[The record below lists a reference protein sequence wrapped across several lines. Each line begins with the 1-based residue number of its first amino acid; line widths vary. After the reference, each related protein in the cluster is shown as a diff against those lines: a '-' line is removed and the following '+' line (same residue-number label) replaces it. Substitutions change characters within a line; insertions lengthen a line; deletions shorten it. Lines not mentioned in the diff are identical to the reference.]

1 MTISNLSPA
10 DQAFL
15 AGVNTVEQQIT
26 AATQHITSGLKV
38 STAADDPAQIDD
50 LLQLRADQQLD
61 KQVAS
66 NLTMANSVA
75 SAADTA
81 IGGAVQVVDT
91 AIQIATQAANSLT
104 GENTDSSLALQV
116 QGLLSQ
122 MVNYSQTQ
130 VQGQYIFSG
139 DQPESP
145 YYQLDLAAPQG
156 VDQLLT
162 AGATQQI
169 QDPAGG
175 SFAVSQ
181 TAQTIFGNQ
190 NADGTPAGDN
200 VFAALNNLNNALQS
214 NSIASVKSALNN
226 LQQASTRLNDM
237 QSFYG
242 VVEDRIQ
249 SATTYSSSR
258 DTELETQIGSIQDAD
273 VTSDAMLL
281 SQANTQLQAAF
292 QAEAQIPKSTL
303 FNYLS

>member
-1 MTISNLSPA
+1 VTISNLSPA
-10 DQAFL
+10 GQAFL
-15 AGVNTVEQQIT
+15 VGVNAVEQQIT
-26 AATQHITSGLKV
+26 TATQQITSGLKI
-38 STAADDPAQIDD
+38 SAPADDPAQIDD
-50 LLQLRADQQLD
+50 LLQLQADQQLNT
-61 KQVAS
+61 QIGS
-66 NLTMANSVA
+66 NLTMANSIA
-75 SAADTA
+75 SAADSA
-81 IGGAVQVVDT
+81 IGGAIQVIDS

-104 GENTDSSLALQV
+104 GEDTDSSLALQV

-162 AGATQQI
+162 TAATQQI

-181 TAQTIFGNQ
+181 TAQTIFGDQ
-190 NADGTPAGDN
+190 NADGTPAADN

-214 NSIASVKSALNN
+214 NSTAGVQSALDD
-226 LQQASTRLNDM
+226 LQQASTHLNEM

-249 SATTYSSSR
+249 SATTYSTSR
-258 DTELETQIGSIQDAD
+258 DTALQTQIGNIQDAD

-292 QAEAQIPKSTL
+292 QAEAQTPKSTL

>member
-10 DQAFL
+10 AQGFL
-15 AGVNTVEQQIT
+15 AGVSTVEQQIT
-26 AATQHITSGLKV
+26 TATRHITSGLKIG
-38 STAADDPAQIDD
+38 TAADDPARIDD
-50 LLQLRADQQLD
+50 LLQLRADQQLNT
-61 KQVAS
+61 QIGS

-75 SAADTA
+75 SAADSA
-81 IGGAVQVVDT
+81 IGGAIQVVDT
-91 AIQIATQAANSLT
+91 AIQVATQAANSLT

-139 DQPESP
+139 DHPENPS
-145 YYQLDLAAPQG
+145 YQLNLSALQG

-162 AGATQQI
+162 TASTQQI

-175 SFAVSQ
+175 SFEVSQ
-181 TAQTIFGNQ
+181 TAQTIFGDQ

-200 VFAALNNLNNALQS
+200 VFAALNNLRNALLSS
-214 NSIASVKSALNN
+214 NTAGVQSALGN
-226 LQQASTRLNDM
+226 LQQASRHLNDM

-242 VVEDRIQ
+242 EVEDRIQ
-249 SATTYSSSR
+249 SATTYSSMR
-258 DTELETQIGSIQDAD
+258 NTELLTQIGSIQDAD

-281 SQANTQLQAAF
+281 AQANTQLQAAF
-292 QAEAQIPKSTL
+292 TAEAQAPKSTL

>member
-1 MTISNLSPA
+1 MTISNLSTA

-26 AATQHITSGLKV
+26 TATQQITSGLKI
-38 STAADDPAQIDD
+38 STPAGDPAQIDD
-50 LLQLRADQQLD
+50 LLQLRADEQLN
-61 KQVAS
+61 KQIGS

-81 IGGAVQVVDT
+81 IGGAIQVVDT

-104 GENTDSSLALQV
+104 GENTDSSLAQQV

-162 AGATQQI
+162 TGATQQI

-181 TAQTIFGNQ
+181 TAQTIFGDQ
-190 NADGTPAGDN
+190 NPDGTPAADN

-214 NSIASVKSALNN
+214 NSTAGVQSALQD
-226 LQQASTRLNDM
+226 LQQASTHLNDM

-249 SATTYSSSR
+249 AATTYSSSR
-258 DTELETQIGSIQDAD
+258 DTELETQVGSIQDAD

>member
-1 MTISNLSPA
+1 MTISNLSTA

-26 AATQHITSGLKV
+26 TATQQITSGLKI
-38 STAADDPAQIDD
+38 STPAGDPAQIDD
-50 LLQLRADQQLD
+50 LLQLRADEQLN
-61 KQVAS
+61 KQIGS

-81 IGGAVQVVDT
+81 IGGAIQVVDT

-214 NSIASVKSALNN
+214 NSTAGVKSALNN

>member
-26 AATQHITSGLKV
+26 TATQQITSGLKI
-38 STAADDPAQIDD
+38 SAPSDDPAQIDD
-50 LLQLRADQQLD
+50 LLQLRADEQLNT
-61 KQVAS
+61 QIGS

-75 SAADTA
+75 SAADSA
-81 IGGAVQVVDT
+81 IGGAIQVVDT

-139 DQPESP
+139 DQPDSP

-162 AGATQQI
+162 TGATQQI

-181 TAQTIFGNQ
+181 TAQTIFGDQ
-190 NADGTPAGDN
+190 NADGTPAADN

-214 NSIASVKSALNN
+214 NSTAGVQSALQD
-226 LQQASTRLNDM
+226 LQQASTHLNDM

-249 SATTYSSSR
+249 AATTYSSSR
-258 DTELETQIGSIQDAD
+258 DTELETQVGSIQDAD

>member
-1 MTISNLSPA
+1 
-10 DQAFL
+10 
-15 AGVNTVEQQIT
+15 
-26 AATQHITSGLKV
+26 
-38 STAADDPAQIDD
+38 
-50 LLQLRADQQLD
+50 
-61 KQVAS
+61 
-66 NLTMANSVA
+66 
-75 SAADTA
+75 
-81 IGGAVQVVDT
+81 
-91 AIQIATQAANSLT
+91 
-104 GENTDSSLALQV
+104 
-116 QGLLSQ
+116 

-214 NSIASVKSALNN
+214 NSTAGVKSALNN

>member
-1 MTISNLSPA
+1 MTISNLSTA

-26 AATQHITSGLKV
+26 TATQQITSGLKI
-38 STAADDPAQIDD
+38 STPAGDPAQIDD
-50 LLQLRADQQLD
+50 LLQLRADEQLN
-61 KQVAS
+61 KQIGS

-81 IGGAVQVVDT
+81 IGGAIQVVDT

-145 YYQLDLAAPQG
+145 YYRLDLAAPQG

-214 NSIASVKSALNN
+214 NSTAGVKSALNN

>member
-200 VFAALNNLNNALQS
+200 VFAALNNLNNALHS
-214 NSIASVKSALNN
+214 NSTAGVKSALNN

>member
-1 MTISNLSPA
+1 MTISNLSPSA
-10 DQAFL
+10 QSFL
-15 AGVNTVEQQIT
+15 AGVNAVEQQIT
-26 AATQHITSGLKV
+26 TATQQITSGLKI
-38 STAADDPAQIDD
+38 SAPADDPAQIDD
-50 LLQLRADQQLD
+50 LLQLRADQQLNT
-61 KQVAS
+61 QIGS

-75 SAADTA
+75 SAADSA
-81 IGGAVQVVDT
+81 IGGAIQVIDS

-116 QGLLSQ
+116 QGMLSQ

-214 NSIASVKSALNN
+214 NSTAGVKSALNN

>member
-10 DQAFL
+10 GQAFV
-15 AGVNTVEQQIT
+15 AGVNQIEQQIT
-26 AATQHITSGLKV
+26 TATQQLTSGLKI
-38 STAADDPAQIDD
+38 SAPSDDPAQIDD
-50 LLQLRADQQLD
+50 LLQLQANQQLNT
-61 KQVAS
+61 QIGS
-66 NLTMANSVA
+66 NLTMANSIA
-75 SAADTA
+75 SAADSA
-81 IGGAVQVVDT
+81 IGGAIQAVDS

-104 GENTDSSLALQV
+104 GQNTDSSLAVQV

-156 VDQLLT
+156 VDQLLST
-162 AGATQQI
+162 GATQQI

-181 TAQTIFGNQ
+181 TAQTIFGDQ
-190 NADGTPAGDN
+190 NDDGTPAADN
-200 VFAALNNLNNALQS
+200 VFAALNNLNHALQAGS
-214 NSIASVKSALNN
+214 TEGVESALDD
-226 LQQASTRLNDM
+226 LQKASSHLNQM

-242 VVEDRIQ
+242 GVENRIQ
-249 SATTYSSSR
+249 SATTYSN
-258 DTELETQIGSIQDAD
+258 TQNTQLQTQIGGIQDAD

-292 QAEAQIPKSTL
+292 QAEAQAPKSTL

>member
-10 DQAFL
+10 GQAFL
-15 AGVNTVEQQIT
+15 VGVNAVEQQIT
-26 AATQHITSGLKV
+26 TATQQITSGLKI
-38 STAADDPAQIDD
+38 SAPADDPAQIDD
-50 LLQLRADQQLD
+50 LLQLQADQQLNT
-61 KQVAS
+61 QIGS
-66 NLTMANSVA
+66 NLTMANSIA
-75 SAADTA
+75 SAADSA
-81 IGGAVQVVDT
+81 IGGAIQVIDS

-104 GENTDSSLALQV
+104 EDTDSSLALQV

-162 AGATQQI
+162 TAATQQI

-181 TAQTIFGNQ
+181 TAQTIFGDQ
-190 NADGTPAGDN
+190 NADGTPAADN
-200 VFAALNNLNNALQS
+200 AFAALNNLNNALQS
-214 NSIASVKSALNN
+214 NSTAGVQSALDD
-226 LQQASTRLNDM
+226 LQQASTHLNEM

-249 SATTYSSSR
+249 SATTYSTSR
-258 DTELETQIGSIQDAD
+258 DTALQTQIGNIQDAD

-292 QAEAQIPKSTL
+292 QAEAQTPKSTL

>member
-10 DQAFL
+10 GQAFV
-15 AGVNTVEQQIT
+15 AGVNQIEQQIT
-26 AATQHITSGLKV
+26 TATQQLTSGLKI
-38 STAADDPAQIDD
+38 SAPSDDPAQIDD
-50 LLQLRADQQLD
+50 LLQLQANQQLNT
-61 KQVAS
+61 QIGS
-66 NLTMANSVA
+66 NLTMANSIA
-75 SAADTA
+75 SAADSA
-81 IGGAVQVVDT
+81 IGGAIQAVDS

-104 GENTDSSLALQV
+104 GQNTDSSLAVQV

-130 VQGQYIFSG
+130 VQGQYIFRG

-156 VDQLLT
+156 VDQLLST
-162 AGATQQI
+162 GATQQI

-181 TAQTIFGNQ
+181 TAQTIFGDQ
-190 NADGTPAGDN
+190 NDDGTPAADN
-200 VFAALNNLNNALQS
+200 VFAALNNLNHALQAGS
-214 NSIASVKSALNN
+214 TEGVESALDD
-226 LQQASTRLNDM
+226 LQKASSHLNQM

-242 VVEDRIQ
+242 GVENRIQ
-249 SATTYSSSR
+249 SATTYSN
-258 DTELETQIGSIQDAD
+258 TQNTQLQTQIGGIQDAD

-292 QAEAQIPKSTL
+292 QAEAQAPKSTL

>member
-1 MTISNLSPA
+1 VTISNLSPA
-10 DQAFL
+10 GQAFL
-15 AGVNTVEQQIT
+15 VGVNAVEQQIT
-26 AATQHITSGLKV
+26 TATQQITSGLKI
-38 STAADDPAQIDD
+38 SAPADDPAQIDD
-50 LLQLRADQQLD
+50 LLQLQADQQLNT
-61 KQVAS
+61 QIGS
-66 NLTMANSVA
+66 NLTMANSIA
-75 SAADTA
+75 SAADSA
-81 IGGAVQVVDT
+81 IGGAIQVIDS

-104 GENTDSSLALQV
+104 GEDTDSSLALQV

-162 AGATQQI
+162 TAATQQI
-169 QDPAGG
+169 QYPAGG

-181 TAQTIFGNQ
+181 TAQTIFGDQ
-190 NADGTPAGDN
+190 NADGTPAADN

-214 NSIASVKSALNN
+214 NSTAGVQSALDD
-226 LQQASTRLNDM
+226 LQQASTHLNEM

-242 VVEDRIQ
+242 VVEDSIQ
-249 SATTYSSSR
+249 SATTYSTSR
-258 DTELETQIGSIQDAD
+258 DTALQTQIGNIQDAD

-292 QAEAQIPKSTL
+292 QAEAQTPKSTL

>member
-1 MTISNLSPA
+1 VTISNLSPA
-10 DQAFL
+10 GQAFL
-15 AGVNTVEQQIT
+15 VGVNAVEQQIT
-26 AATQHITSGLKV
+26 TATQQITSGLKI
-38 STAADDPAQIDD
+38 SAPADDPAQIDD
-50 LLQLRADQQLD
+50 LLQLQADQQLNT
-61 KQVAS
+61 QIGS
-66 NLTMANSVA
+66 NLTMANSIA
-75 SAADTA
+75 SAADSA
-81 IGGAVQVVDT
+81 IGGAIQVIDS

-104 GENTDSSLALQV
+104 GEDTDSSLALQV

-162 AGATQQI
+162 TAATQQI

-181 TAQTIFGNQ
+181 TAQTIFGDQ
-190 NADGTPAGDN
+190 NADGTPAADN

-214 NSIASVKSALNN
+214 NSTAGVQSALDD
-226 LQQASTRLNDM
+226 LQQASTHLNEM

-249 SATTYSSSR
+249 SATTYSTSR
-258 DTELETQIGSIQDAD
+258 DTALQTQIGNIQDAD

-292 QAEAQIPKSTL
+292 QAEAQTPKSTL
-303 FNYLS
+303 FKYLS

>member
-1 MTISNLSPA
+1 MTISNLSTA

-26 AATQHITSGLKV
+26 TATQQITSGLKI
-38 STAADDPAQIDD
+38 STPAGDPAQIDD
-50 LLQLRADQQLD
+50 LLQLRADEQLN
-61 KQVAS
+61 KQIGS

-81 IGGAVQVVDT
+81 IGGAIQVVDT

-104 GENTDSSLALQV
+104 GENTDSSLAQQV

-145 YYQLDLAAPQG
+145 YYRLDLAAPQG

-162 AGATQQI
+162 TGATQQI

-181 TAQTIFGNQ
+181 TAQTIFGDQ
-190 NADGTPAGDN
+190 NPDGTPAADN

-214 NSIASVKSALNN
+214 NSTAGVQSALQD
-226 LQQASTRLNDM
+226 LQQASTHLNDM

-249 SATTYSSSR
+249 AATTYSSSR
-258 DTELETQIGSIQDAD
+258 DTELETQVGSIQDAD

>member
-1 MTISNLSPA
+1 MTISNLSPSA
-10 DQAFL
+10 QSFL
-15 AGVNTVEQQIT
+15 AGVNAVEQQIST
-26 AATQHITSGLKV
+26 ATQQITSGLKI
-38 STAADDPAQIDD
+38 SAPADDPAQIDD
-50 LLQLRADQQLD
+50 LLQLRADQQLNT
-61 KQVAS
+61 QIGS

-75 SAADTA
+75 SAADSA
-81 IGGAVQVVDT
+81 IGGAIQVIDS

-116 QGLLSQ
+116 QGMLSQ

-162 AGATQQI
+162 TGATQQI

-175 SFAVSQ
+175 SFAGSQ
-181 TAQTIFGNQ
+181 TAQTIFGGQ
-190 NADGTPAGDN
+190 NANGTPAADN
-200 VFAALNNLNNALQS
+200 VFAALNNLNTALQS
-214 NSIASVKSALNN
+214 NSTAGVESALND
-226 LQQASTRLNDM
+226 LQQASTHLNDM

-258 DTELETQIGSIQDAD
+258 DTELQTQVGSIQDAD
-273 VTSDAMLL
+273 VTSNIASLA
-281 SQANTQLQAAF
+281 QANTQLQAAF
-292 QAEAQIPKSTL
+292 QAEAQAPKSTL

>member
-214 NSIASVKSALNN
+214 NSTAGVKSALNN

>member
-1 MTISNLSPA
+1 MIISTLSPA
-10 DQAFL
+10 AQAFL
-15 AGVNTVEQQIT
+15 AGIDNVEQQIT
-26 AATQHITSGLKV
+26 TATRHITSGLKIG
-38 STAADDPAQIDD
+38 TPADDPAQIDD
-50 LLQLRADQQLD
+50 LLQLRADQRLNTQI
-61 KQVAS
+61 AT

-75 SAADTA
+75 SSADNA
-81 IGGAVQVVDT
+81 LGGAIQVVET

-104 GENTDSSLALQV
+104 GQNTDTSLALQV

-145 YYQLDLAAPQG
+145 SYQLNLGSPQG
-156 VDQLLT
+156 ADQLLT
-162 AGATQQI
+162 AAATQQI

-181 TAQTIFGNQ
+181 TAQTIFGSQ

-200 VFAALNNLNNALQS
+200 VFAALNNLRNALLSSSTAGVQ
-214 NSIASVKSALNN
+214 SALGN
-226 LQQASTRLNDM
+226 LQQASRHLNDM

-242 VVEDRIQ
+242 EVEQRIQ
-249 SATTYSSSR
+249 SATTYSNMRS
-258 DTELETQIGSIQDAD
+258 TELLTQIGSIQDAD

-281 SQANTQLQAAF
+281 AQAKTQLQAAF
-292 QAEAQIPKSTL
+292 TAEAEAPKSTL
-303 FNYLS
+303 FDYLH

>member
-10 DQAFL
+10 NQAFL

-26 AATQHITSGLKV
+26 TATQQITSGLKI
-38 STAADDPAQIDD
+38 STPSDDPAQIDD
-50 LLQLRADQQLD
+50 LLQLRADQQLNT
-61 KQVAS
+61 QIGS

-81 IGGAVQVVDT
+81 IGGAIQVVDT

-104 GENTDSSLALQV
+104 GENTDSSLAQQV

-258 DTELETQIGSIQDAD
+258 DTELETQVGSIQDAD

>member
-1 MTISNLSPA
+1 MTISNLSSA

-15 AGVNTVEQQIT
+15 AGVNAVEQQIT
-26 AATQHITSGLKV
+26 TATQQITSGLKI
-38 STAADDPAQIDD
+38 SAPADDPAQIDD
-50 LLQLRADQQLD
+50 LLQLRADQQLNT
-61 KQVAS
+61 QIGS

-81 IGGAVQVVDT
+81 IGGAIQVIDS

-139 DQPESP
+139 DQPKSP
-145 YYQLDLAAPQG
+145 YYQLNLAAPQG

-162 AGATQQI
+162 TGATQQI

-181 TAQTIFGNQ
+181 TAQSIFGDQ
-190 NADGTPAGDN
+190 NADGTPAADN

-214 NSIASVKSALNN
+214 NSTAGVQSALND
-226 LQQASTRLNDM
+226 LQQASTHLNDM

-249 SATTYSSSR
+249 AATTYSSSR

-292 QAEAQIPKSTL
+292 QAEAQTPKSTL

>member
-214 NSIASVKSALNN
+214 SSIAGVKSALNN

-249 SATTYSSSR
+249 AATTYSSSR
-258 DTELETQIGSIQDAD
+258 DTELETQVGSIQDAD

>member
-26 AATQHITSGLKV
+26 TATQQITSGLKI
-38 STAADDPAQIDD
+38 STPAGDPAQIDD
-50 LLQLRADQQLD
+50 LLQLRADQQLN
-61 KQVAS
+61 KQIGS

-75 SAADTA
+75 TAADTA
-81 IGGAVQVVDT
+81 IGGAIQVVDT

-104 GENTDSSLALQV
+104 GENTDSSLAQQV

-145 YYQLDLAAPQG
+145 YYQMDLAAPQG

-175 SFAVSQ
+175 SFAASQ

-190 NADGTPAGDN
+190 NADRTPAGDN

-214 NSIASVKSALNN
+214 NSIAGVKSALNN

-249 SATTYSSSR
+249 AATTYSSSR

>member
-214 NSIASVKSALNN
+214 NSTAGVKSALNN

-258 DTELETQIGSIQDAD
+258 DTELETQVGSIQDAD

>member
-10 DQAFL
+10 GQAFV
-15 AGVNTVEQQIT
+15 AGVNQIEQQIT
-26 AATQHITSGLKV
+26 TATQQLTSGLKI
-38 STAADDPAQIDD
+38 SAPSDDPAQIDD
-50 LLQLRADQQLD
+50 LLQLQANQQLNT
-61 KQVAS
+61 QIGS
-66 NLTMANSVA
+66 NLTMANSIA
-75 SAADTA
+75 SAADSA
-81 IGGAVQVVDT
+81 IGGAIQAVDS

-104 GENTDSSLALQV
+104 GQNTDSSLAVQV

-156 VDQLLT
+156 VDQLLST
-162 AGATQQI
+162 GATQQI

-181 TAQTIFGNQ
+181 TAQTIFGDQ
-190 NADGTPAGDN
+190 NDDGTPAADN
-200 VFAALNNLNNALQS
+200 VFAALNNLNHALQAGS
-214 NSIASVKSALNN
+214 TEGVESALDD
-226 LQQASTRLNDM
+226 LQKASSHLNQM

-242 VVEDRIQ
+242 GVENRIQ
-249 SATTYSSSR
+249 SATTYSN
-258 DTELETQIGSIQDAD
+258 TQNTQLQTQIGGIQDAD

-292 QAEAQIPKSTL
+292 QAEAQAPKSSL